1 MIASLALAAFTLL
14 GTLYWNDNSSN
25 ETGFVIEQS
34 IGGAA
39 YVELTRVGI
48 GVTSY
53 EVKITDQRKWCWRVR
68 ALYDTGQTAPTNI
81 RCIRDWSVR
90 VQ

>member
-1 MIASLALAAFTLL
+1 MIASLVFAAFTLI
-14 GTLYWNDNSSN
+14 GTLQWKDNSSN
-25 ETGFVIEQS
+25 ESGFIIEQS

-39 YVELTRVGI
+39 YVELTRVAA

-53 EVKITDQRKWCWRVR
+53 EVEITDSRKWCWRVR
-68 ALYDTGQTAPTNI
+68 GFNDMGKTAPTNLK
-81 RCIRDWSVR
+81 CVRDWSVR

>member
-1 MIASLALAAFTLL
+1 MMTWITLAAFTLI
-14 GTLYWNDNSSN
+14 GTLFWNDNSSN

-39 YVELTRVGI
+39 YVELARVAA
-48 GVTSY
+48 GVTSL

-68 ALYDTGQTAPTNI
+68 ALNDMGQTAPTNI
-81 RCIRDWSVR
+81 RCVRDWSVKT
-90 VQ
+90 Q